1 MTVRYNME
9 HFTQTGLGENLLKAI
24 EDLGFETP
32 TPVQAEVIPAILDSK
47 DNIIALA
54 QTGTGKTAAFG
65 LPLLQDI
72 DPDSRMPEGLILCP
86 TRELCIQITKDLGN
100 YAKYL
105 KNITICP
112 VYGGAD
118 IVKQINRLKDGTHIV
133 VGTPGRVLDLIGRKV
148 LKVQELK
155 WLVLDEA
162 DEMLNMG
169 FQEDLDNILAETPD
183 TKRTLLFSATMP
195 QGIRKIAEKYMHN
208 PLEITI
214 GKKNVSTENVSHEY
228 YMVHAKDRYLA
239 LKRIADIHPG
249 IYSIVFCRTRQETKE
264 VAEKLIQDGYNAD
277 ALHGD
282 LSQAQRDHVM
292 NRFRNNTLQMLVA
305 TDVAAR
311 GLDVSDLTH
320 VINYNL
326 PDDQDAYIHRSGRT
340 GRAGKLGVSISII
353 HTREMGRIKELERIT
368 GARFSRKMVPSGKE
382 ICEKQLFHL
391 VDKMEHSEVNEEQIE
406 QFLTV
411 IYKKLEW
418 LSREDL
424 IKKFVSLEFNR
435 FLDYYRNATDINVKG
450 EQKDARDQRMAGNTR
465 GERSS
470 DNRRE
475 RNDQVQFTRLFINAG
490 SKHNINPAR
499 LIGLINDYGR
509 SRRVTIGKIDIQRN
523 FSFFE
528 VDAAAAQRLIGGFR
542 GAKFEG
548 LALEVNYAELSKP
561 KQGKRDFQNS
571 RTTVNEF
578 SKPKKNKPKPDK
590 GTLNKPQDERPFWE
604 RFLEEDAGTGQRK
617 GKKRP

>member
-1 MTVRYNME
+1 VNQFNE
-9 HFTQTGLGENLLKAI
+9 SGLSANILRAI

-32 TPVQAEVIPAILDSK
+32 TPVQAEVIPAILNTK
-47 DNIIALA
+47 ENIIALA

-65 LPLLQDI
+65 LPLLEGTDI
-72 DPDSRMPEGLILCP
+72 STSHTSGLILCP
-86 TRELCIQITKDLGN
+86 TRELCIQITKDLEN
-100 YAKYL
+100 YSKYL
-105 KNITICP
+105 SGLKVCP

-118 IVKQINRLKDGTHIV
+118 IVRQINKLKDGVHIV
-133 VGTPGRVLDLIGRKV
+133 VGTPGRVLDLIKRKV
-148 LKVQELK
+148 LKVQQIQ

-169 FQEDLDNILAETPD
+169 FQEDLDTILAETPD
-183 TKRTLLFSATMP
+183 EKRTLLFSATMP
-195 QGIRKIAEKYMHN
+195 YGIRKIADKYMHS

-214 GKKNVSTENVSHEY
+214 GKKNMSTENVSHEF

-249 IYSIVFCRTRQETKE
+249 IYSIIFCRTRQETKD

-292 NRFRNNTLQMLVA
+292 SRFRNHTLQMLVA

-311 GLDVSDLTH
+311 GLDVQDLTH

-353 HTREMGRIKELERIT
+353 HTREMGRIRELERIT
-368 GARFSRKMVPSGKE
+368 GAKFERKMVPQGRE

-391 VDKMEHSEVNEEQIE
+391 VDKMEHIVVNDDQIE
-406 QFLTV
+406 QYLKV

-435 FLDYYRNATDINVKG
+435 FLEYYRNAIDINVKA
-450 EQKDARDQRMAGNTR
+450 EQRESRDSRQSGGTR
-465 GERSS
+465 DRGTEG
-470 DNRRE
+470 RRE
-475 RNDQVQFTRLFINAG
+475 RSESVDFARLYINAG
-490 SKHNINPAR
+490 LKHNLTPPR
-499 LIGLINDYGR
+499 LIGLVNDNAR
-509 SRRVTIGKIDIQRN
+509 SRRVRIGKIDIQRN

-528 VDAAAAQRLIGGFR
+528 IEAGAAQRLIGSFK
-542 GAKFEG
+542 GANFEG
-548 LALEVNYAELSKP
+548 MPIDVNYAEMSKP
-561 KQGKRDFQNS
+561 KGGPREFASGRPADKPHRKGKTD
-571 RTTVNEF
+571 
-578 SKPKKNKPKPDK
+578 KPVGSAAPKPSND
-590 GTLNKPQDERPFWE
+590 RPFWE
-604 RFLEEDAGTGQRK
+604 QFLEADGDTGRK
-617 GKKRP
+617 KSKKKQK